1 MSDQS
6 AKELTLKDLQDAVA
20 FAAAFRSRRRLQP
33 AGGEG
38 DKVFPPT
45 FAGAVYAIEQR
56 RIPGCAESVHCV
68 LLDSVQ
74 SQANRMEQALQD
86 AVDAKM
92 LSIPLIEV
100 DFTKHDPTGDLEA
113 DRGAGRL
120 VDAVGKVTSLQ
131 VPHRLADAI
140 LRDSDV
146 EEERDGKS
154 ERIAFRKSEIGRA
167 LNTVS
172 LANATPLFE
181 LCPTALIFGMWDSTG
196 PKGGLGP
203 KFERAIVSEIVGVGV
218 EVGDLR
224 RGVRRDPLEV
234 RAAVKV
240 AKAADR
246 SWSLAAGS
254 RGAVSPS
261 EVNHSSVPFPKQ
273 RGEKTDDNYYD
284 GATIEYAEQTTTL
297 SLICLRR
304 LCFPIDGKSNIE
316 ADSAARVVL
325 ATLGLCGA
333 ALAFE
338 AGLGLRSRCLLWP
351 DGPMEWELLEK
362 PGTPPKRFSLTGE
375 QAVALLTKAVDAAKK
390 LKLPWR
396 EEPLLLKPS
405 VGKGRTENLV
415 ELVRL
420 SQLEA
425 TKEGPDQES

>member
-1 MSDQS
+1 MN
-6 AKELTLKDLQDAVA
+6 LTLESLQEAVSA
-20 FAAAFRSRRRLQP
+20 AAAFRCRRRLQP

-45 FAGAVYAIEQR
+45 FAGAVYATEGR
-56 RIPGCAESVHCV
+56 RVPGRAEPVKCI

-86 AVDAKM
+86 AVDGKR
-92 LSIPLIEV
+92 LSIPMIEV
-100 DFTKHDPTGDLEA
+100 DFTDHDPTGDIEA
-113 DRGAGRL
+113 DNEAGRL
-120 VDAVGKVTSLQ
+120 VDAIGKVTSLQ

-146 EEERDGKS
+146 EQEKGGKL
-154 ERIAFRKSEIGRA
+154 ERIAFRQSEIGKG
-167 LNTVS
+167 LNMVS

-203 KFERAIVSEIVGVGV
+203 KFERAMVSEIVGIGA

-240 AKAADR
+240 SKAADK
-246 SWSLAAGS
+246 SWSLAEEA
-254 RGAVSPS
+254 RGASPS

-273 RGEKTDDNYYD
+273 RREKTDDNYYD

-304 LCFPIDGKSNIE
+304 LRFPIDGKSNSE
-316 ADSAARVVL
+316 ADAAAHVVL
-325 ATLGLCGA
+325 AALGLCSA

-362 PGTPPKRFSLTGE
+362 PGTTPEKFSLTGE
-375 QAVALLTKAVDAAKK
+375 QAVNLLKEAVDAAKAVR
-390 LKLPWR
+390 LPWR
-396 EEPLLLKPS
+396 EEPLTLKPS
-405 VGKGRTENLV
+405 VGKGRKENLV

-425 TKEGPDQES
+425 TKEGAD